1 MNKKEIIITS
11 AKELFTKYGYKK
23 VSMDEVAKKSGVTK
37 KTIYSYFQDKE
48 SLFKTIFEK
57 EIEEI
62 TKKINLNEDSKEPF
76 FNIVTKDIYY
86 MLEYRK
92 HNAFLNM
99 ISNEI
104 ETLKFLKIYDDKII
118 NYIEEKLKKEI
129 KLKNIK
135 PCDTHLTAFILY
147 KIYIAIMFEYEEEI
161 NEEKVTN
168 EVCTILKEGLLN

>member
-86 MLEYRK
+86 MLEY
-92 HNAFLNM
+92 
-99 ISNEI
+99 
-104 ETLKFLKIYDDKII
+104 LKIYDDKII

-147 KIYIAIMFEYEEEI
+147 KIYIAIIFEYEEEI